1 MKSLKSLKSE
11 VELKNFLEE
20 YNWDDGFTIPAKIL
34 ENEYCTLQIALRV
47 FWLADGYSY
56 LLERENAS
64 NDTKWI
70 TFMNN
75 LYNNILEGRYY
86 SGWFNSLY
94 EIESFDSYSG
104 EYELARL
111 LDTSP
116 HIKWW
121 HRLHSYY
128 QAYIYYTAKDRYF
141 PDFVAFD
148 DEGTYWII
156 EGKSESGRRR
166 GA

>member
-86 SGWFNSLY
+86 SGKT
-94 EIESFDSYSG
+94 SFDP
-104 EYELARL
+104 ELNKVQL
-111 LDTSP
+111 YKFKKILSENELIFIT
-116 HIKWW
+116 K
-121 HRLHSYY
+121 
-128 QAYIYYTAKDRYF
+128 
-141 PDFVAFD
+141 
-148 DEGTYWII
+148 I
-156 EGKSESGRRR
+156 EGEGDKSNVK
-166 GA
+166 